1 MSQER
6 WKKYHEKLLSFFFVE
21 IVVFYS
27 IQWLVM
33 ILLSDVATWVIFHLL
48 AYPLSKVLDF
58 IIIIL

>member
-1 MSQER
+1 
-6 WKKYHEKLLSFFFVE
+6 
-21 IVVFYS
+21 
-27 IQWLVM
+27 M